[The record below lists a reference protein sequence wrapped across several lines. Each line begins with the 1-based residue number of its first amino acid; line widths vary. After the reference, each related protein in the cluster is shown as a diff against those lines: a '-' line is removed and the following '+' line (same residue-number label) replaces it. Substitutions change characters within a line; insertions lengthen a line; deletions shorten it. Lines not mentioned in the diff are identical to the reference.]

1 MLNLI
6 KYEVRGKFLTILGIS
21 LTVIMGNLLLMTKID
36 SWQVG
41 ASVLSGIIGIGA
53 LIVMFL
59 SSLTLMSDYLYNEQ
73 GYLLFTLPQTGLSIM
88 VSRLIAAVMQIS
100 IVTIVSLLM
109 FCLLDQGRMFNIIMH
124 NSEVSELLYSLL
136 MFLWSIVSALTFIY
150 FCMVVGKIALR
161 GKKIGKIGSFIIF
174 FVFSMIRNGLTLM
187 ISNFFPQIVQLHSF
201 TTVTVNVGTT
211 IFDIVTFA
219 ILLMATSYLLEHKV
233 DL

>member
-21 LTVIMGNLLLMTKID
+21 LTVIMGNLLLMTKVD

-109 FCLLDQGRMFNIIMH
+109 FCLLDQGRMFNIIMR

-136 MFLWSIVSALTFIY
+136 MFLWAIVSALTFIY

-187 ISNFFPQIVQLHSF
+187 ISNFFPQIIQLHSF
-201 TTVTVNVGTT
+201 TTVTFNVGAT
-211 IFDIVTFA
+211 IFDIITFA
-219 ILLMATSYLLEHKV
+219 VLLMATSYLLEHKV

>member
-21 LTVIMGNLLLMTKID
+21 LTVIMGNLLLMTKVD

-41 ASVLSGIIGIGA
+41 ASVLSGVIGVGA

-100 IVTIVSLLM
+100 IVTFVSLLM

-136 MFLWSIVSALTFIY
+136 MFLWSIISALTFIY

-187 ISNFFPQIVQLHSF
+187 ISNFFPQIIQLHSF
-201 TTVTVNVGTT
+201 TTVTFNVGAT
-211 IFDIVTFA
+211 IFDIITFA
-219 ILLMATSYLLEHKV
+219 VLLMATSYLLEHKV

>member
-6 KYEVRGKFLTILGIS
+6 KYEIRGKFLTILGIS

-41 ASVLSGIIGIGA
+41 ASVLSGVIGIGA

-88 VSRLIAAVMQIS
+88 VSRLVAAVMQIS

-161 GKKIGKIGSFIIF
+161 GKKVGKIGSFIIF
-174 FVFSMIRNGLTLM
+174 FVFSMVRNGLTLM
-187 ISNFFPQIVQLHSF
+187 ISNIFPQIIQLHSF
-201 TTVTVNVGTT
+201 TTVTVNVGMT

>member
-6 KYEVRGKFLTILGIS
+6 KYEIRGKFLTILGIS
-21 LTVIMGNLLLMTKID
+21 LTVIMGNLLLMTKVD
-36 SWQVG
+36 SLQVG

-73 GYLLFTLPQTGLSIM
+73 GYLLFTLPQTGMSIM

-100 IVTIVSLLM
+100 IVTLVSLVM
-109 FCLLDQGRMFNIIMH
+109 FCLLDQGRMFNIIMQ
-124 NSEVSELLYSLL
+124 NLEVSELLYSLV
-136 MFLWSIVSALTFIY
+136 MFLWAIVSALTFIY

-161 GKKIGKIGSFIIF
+161 GKKVGKIGSFIIF
-174 FVFSMIRNGLTLM
+174 FVFSMVRNGLTLM
-187 ISNFFPQIVQLHSF
+187 ISNFFPQIIQLHSF
-201 TTVTVNVGTT
+201 ATVTVNVGTT
-211 IFDIVTFA
+211 LFDIVTFA